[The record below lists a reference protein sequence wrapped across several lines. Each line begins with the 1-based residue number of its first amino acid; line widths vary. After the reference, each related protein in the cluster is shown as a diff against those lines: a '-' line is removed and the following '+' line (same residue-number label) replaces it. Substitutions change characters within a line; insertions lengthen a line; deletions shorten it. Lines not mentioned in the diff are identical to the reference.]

1 MDSPNYIRQSANG
14 NIIMDCANIPDKGFI
29 DAVKVKDICKV
40 KILNKQEKSNMK
52 AGSPDIKITK
62 ITGQI
67 SYVTREQLTKNYVN
81 ANGSRIRIPFMR
93 DNKEYLVAAPCNE
106 EYKVIKLPNNC
117 SGQFNGRQVKPG
129 SYIVIPSTEQGE
141 LKREQLSVIS
151 STVFKKMFK
160 IPMQDS
166 IRRALNNPRH
176 SGSNEF
182 KLFKNRQRAQHNN
195 IQHNSDPHVNLQKQP
210 INADIQSTMQQNTM
224 HYANKQS
231 TMYNPRTSIKQKLGN
246 MNEQNKYK
254 YRVTGRLVDI
264 NNKPIGFVVIEI
276 ATGQTRNLKT
286 NELVQLCMNKLV
298 ENVMLVH
305 NQSGKVFLK
314 GNGCRLESLPSMII

>member
-1 MDSPNYIRQSANG
+1 MSSPNYMRQSSNG
-14 NIIMDCANIPDKGFI
+14 NIIMDCVNIPDKGFI
-29 DAVKVKDICKV
+29 DAIKVKDICKAR
-40 KILNKQEKSNMK
+40 ILSKQEKSNIK
-52 AGSPDIKITK
+52 AGSPDVKITK

-67 SYVTREQLTKNYVN
+67 SYITREQLTKNYVN
-81 ANGSRIRIPFMR
+81 ANGSRIKIPFMR

-106 EYKVIKLPNNC
+106 EYKIIKLPSNC

-129 SYIVIPSTEQGE
+129 SYIVIPATEQGE
-141 LKREQLSVIS
+141 LKREQMSVIS

-166 IRRALNNPRH
+166 IRMVLNNPRH
-176 SGSNEF
+176 AGSNKL
-182 KLFKNRQRAQHNN
+182 KLFKNRQRTQYNNMQHNN
-195 IQHNSDPHVNLQKQP
+195 VPHISLGKQP
-210 INADIQSTMQQNTM
+210 ISADIQGTMQQNTM
-224 HYANKQS
+224 TYANKQS
-231 TMYNPRTSIKQKLGN
+231 TMYNPHTSIKQKLGN
-246 MNEQNKYK
+246 KNEQSKYK
-254 YRVTGRLVDI
+254 YRVTGRLVDM
-264 NNKPIGFVVIEI
+264 NNKPIGFVVTEI

-298 ENVMLVH
+298 ENVMLVR